1 MLGFEISVCEIPIA
15 QLAQFIDG
23 KTDST
28 QSGEC
33 GQPPHFRVVVGGP
46 E

>member
-15 QLAQFIDG
+15 QLVQFIDG
-23 KTDST
+23 KIDST
-28 QSGEC
+28 QSGER
-33 GQPPHFRVVVGGP
+33 GQPPHSRVVVGGP